1 MIYLS
6 DTSEFIVI
14 PKHVNS
20 EGNYTLKVTS
30 NMSNEVILV
39 ENGSNISTTDLFYKF
54 SISNLN
60 LLNVGE
66 YTYTL
71 YDKDNNISET
81 GLLTYGDYK
90 REVVAYNTFNNEKKQ
105 YNG

>member
-39 ENGSNISTTDLFYKF
+39 ENGSNISTTYLFYKF

-60 LLNVGE
+60 FLNVGE

-71 YDKDNNISET
+71 YDKYNNISET